1 MIQYESWC
9 RIDETS
15 DWLKIKYQSLESST
29 ELQAEMSDLHA
40 SCQSKTSD

>member
-9 RIDETS
+9 KDDETS
-15 DWLKIKYQSLESST
+15 DWLEIRYQSLESST
-29 ELQAEMSDLHA
+29 ELQAEMNNSHA

>member
-9 RIDETS
+9 KVNETS
-15 DWLKIKYQSLESST
+15 DWLEIKYQSLENLT

-40 SCQSKTSD
+40 LYQSKTSD